1 MKKLLCTPIKWGFGP
16 NIVAVCLIF
25 LVGSGVLSCSDDRE
39 IRDPLEHENARIDF
53 KNDLVYSLP
62 GLSDLIENK
71 GKGLGQKEI
80 ERQLQR
86 MLSPAIQSGKRL
98 LSTYGAGPDF
108 LTETF
113 GSDNDP
119 RILTAGLI
127 FAGLED
133 PEFRRNTAS
142 LLAFLVQEPEN
153 GDKDWFDCAIR
164 AVGIDAVMEMLNGRI
179 TASIT
184 KKAIKKI
191 ATRSLGW
198 VGAAI
203 AAYEFAKCMGW
214 V

>member
-1 MKKLLCTPIKWGFGP
+1 MKKLLYTPLKWGYGP
-16 NIVAVCLIF
+16 NIIAVCLIF
-25 LVGSGVLSCSDDRE
+25 FIGSSMLSCSDDRQ
-39 IRDPLEHENARIDF
+39 IPDPVERENAKIHF
-53 KNDLVYSLP
+53 KNDLVHSLP
-62 GLSDLIENK
+62 GLSDLIDNK
-71 GKGLGQKEI
+71 GNGLGQKEI
-80 ERQLQR
+80 DREIQR
-86 MLSPAIQSGKRL
+86 MLGPAIQSGKRL
-98 LSTYGAGPDF
+98 LSTYGAGPEF
-108 LTETF
+108 LTEEF

-119 RILTAGLI
+119 RILTASLI

-133 PEFRRNTAS
+133 REFQRNTAS

-179 TASIT
+179 TASIS